1 LTRAVVER
9 RLECRTLSA
18 LSAASRVPSEE
29 DLMRRL
35 PRLATV
41 VTTVVLLLLGLVTAT
56 SAGAATAHPD
66 GTFPTRIGLPD
77 GFAPEGITTGRGT
90 TVYVGSL
97 ADGAIW
103 QADARTGEG
112 SILVPGVE
120 GRVAV
125 GVEYDTARRVLWVA
139 GGPTGTIRAYDT
151 RTGDL
156 LATYT
161 FDAGFLNDLVV
172 TRDAVYA
179 TDSMMKQLAVVPL
192 SGKELPDPGAAT
204 TLPLTGDLQYIE
216 GFNANGIVAKRGF
229 LLVVQSN
236 TGLLFRVERRT
247 GKTVQVDLGGYQ
259 LTNGDGLELRGSR
272 LFVVRN
278 TDNLIAE
285 IRLGRHL
292 RTGTLVRE
300 LRSSHFDVPTTAT
313 FAAGRLLAVNARFG
327 TPTTPTTP
335 YWVTR
340 VHRR

>member
-1 LTRAVVER
+1 
-9 RLECRTLSA
+9 
-18 LSAASRVPSEE
+18 
-29 DLMRRL
+29 MRRL
-35 PRLATV
+35 PRLAAV
-41 VTTVVLLLLGLVTAT
+41 LATTALLLVGLVSAT
-56 SAGAATAHPD
+56 SASAAPAHSD
-66 GTFPTRIGLPD
+66 GGLPTRIDLPD

-97 ADGAIW
+97 TDGAIW
-103 QADARTGEG
+103 RANVRTGEG

-125 GVEYDTARRVLWVA
+125 GVEYDKARRVLWVA
-139 GGPTGTIRAYDT
+139 GGATATIRAYNT

-179 TDSMMKQLAVVPL
+179 TDSMKQQLAVVPL
-192 SGKELPDPGAAT
+192 RGKALPDPEAAT
-204 TLPLTGDLQYIE
+204 TLPLTGDLKYIE

-236 TGLLFRVERRT
+236 TGLLFRVEPST
-247 GKTVQVDLGGYQ
+247 GETVQVDLGGYQ

-278 TDNLIAE
+278 MDNLIAE
-285 IRLGRHL
+285 IRLGGHL
-292 RTGTLVRE
+292 KRGALVRE
-300 LRSSHFDVPTTAT
+300 LTSSHFDVPTTAT
-313 FAAGRLLAVNARFG
+313 FAAGRLWAVNARFSTPP
-327 TPTTPTTP
+327 TPTTA

-340 VHRR
+340 VPRR

>member
-1 LTRAVVER
+1 
-9 RLECRTLSA
+9 
-18 LSAASRVPSEE
+18 
-29 DLMRRL
+29 MRRL
-35 PRLATV
+35 PRLAAV
-41 VTTVVLLLLGLVTAT
+41 LTTVALLLVGLVTAT
-56 SAGAATAHPD
+56 SAAAAQAHSA
-66 GTFPTRIGLPD
+66 GKFPTRIDLPD

-103 QADARTGEG
+103 QADVRTGEG
-112 SILVPGVE
+112 RILVPGVE

-125 GVEYDTARRVLWVA
+125 GVEYDNARQVLWVA

-179 TDSMMKQLAVVPL
+179 TDSMMQQLAVVPL
-192 SGKELPDPGAAT
+192 SGKELPDPEAAT
-204 TLPLTGDLQYIE
+204 TLPLTGDLEYIE

-236 TGLLFRVERRT
+236 TGLLFRVEPST
-247 GKTVQVDLGGYQ
+247 GETVQVDLGGYP

-278 TDNLIAE
+278 MDNLIAE

-292 RTGTLVRE
+292 TTGTLVRE
-300 LRSSHFDVPTTAT
+300 LTSPDFDVPTTAT
-313 FAAGRLLAVNARFG
+313 FAAGRLWAVNARFG
-327 TPTTPTTP
+327 TPPTPTTA
-335 YWVTR
+335 YWITQVP
-340 VHRR
+340 RR

>member
-1 LTRAVVER
+1 
-9 RLECRTLSA
+9 
-18 LSAASRVPSEE
+18 
-29 DLMRRL
+29 MRRL
-35 PRLATV
+35 LRLAAAW
-41 VTTVVLLLLGLVTAT
+41 TTVALLLVGLATAT
-56 SAGAATAHPD
+56 SADAAPTHSD
-66 GTFPTRIGLPD
+66 GTFPTRIDLPD

-125 GVEYDTARRVLWVA
+125 GVEYDKARQVLWVA

-179 TDSMMKQLAVVPL
+179 TDSMTQQLAVVPL
-192 SGKELPDPGAAT
+192 SGQELPGPEAAT
-204 TLPLTGDLQYIE
+204 TLALTGDLAYIE
-216 GFNANGIVAKRGF
+216 GFNANGIVASRGF

-236 TGLLFRVERRT
+236 TGLLFRVEPST
-247 GKTVQVDLGGYQ
+247 GQTVQVDLGGYL

-278 TDNLIAE
+278 MDNLISE
-285 IRLGRHL
+285 VRLGARL
-292 RTGTLVRE
+292 TTGALVRE
-300 LRSSHFDVPTTAT
+300 LTSPDFDVPTTAT
-313 FAAGRLLAVNARFG
+313 FAAGRLWAVNARFG
-327 TPTTPTTP
+327 TPPASTTE
-335 YWVTR
+335 YWVTQ
-340 VHRR
+340 VPRR

>member
-1 LTRAVVER
+1 
-9 RLECRTLSA
+9 
-18 LSAASRVPSEE
+18 
-29 DLMRRL
+29 MRRL
-35 PRLATV
+35 PRLAAV
-41 VTTVVLLLLGLVTAT
+41 LTTVALLLVGLVTAT
-56 SAGAATAHPD
+56 SAAAAQAHSA
-66 GTFPTRIGLPD
+66 GKFPTRIDLPD

-103 QADARTGEG
+103 QADVRTGEG

-125 GVEYDTARRVLWVA
+125 GLEYDNARQVLWVA

-179 TDSMMKQLAVVPL
+179 TDSMMQQLAVVPL
-192 SGKELPDPGAAT
+192 SGKELPDPEAAT
-204 TLPLTGDLQYIE
+204 TLPLTGDLEYIE

-236 TGLLFRVERRT
+236 TGLLFRVEPST
-247 GKTVQVDLGGYQ
+247 GETVQVDLGGYP

-278 TDNLIAE
+278 MDNLIAE

-292 RTGTLVRE
+292 TTGTLVRE
-300 LRSSHFDVPTTAT
+300 LTSPDFDVPTTAT
-313 FAAGRLLAVNARFG
+313 FAAGRLWAVNARFG
-327 TPTTPTTP
+327 TPPTPTTA
-335 YWVTR
+335 YWITQVP
-340 VHRR
+340 RR

>member
-1 LTRAVVER
+1 
-9 RLECRTLSA
+9 
-18 LSAASRVPSEE
+18 
-29 DLMRRL
+29 MRRL
-35 PRLATV
+35 PRLAAV
-41 VTTVVLLLLGLVTAT
+41 LTTVALMLVGLVTAT
-56 SAGAATAHPD
+56 SVGAAPARS
-66 GTFPTRIGLPD
+66 GGNFPTRIALPD

-103 QADARTGEG
+103 QADVRTGEG

-125 GVEYDTARRVLWVA
+125 GVEYDKARQVLWVA
-139 GGPTGTIRAYDT
+139 GGPTGTIRAFDT
-151 RTGDL
+151 RSGDL

-161 FDAGFLNDLVV
+161 FDAEFLNDLVV

-179 TDSMMKQLAVVPL
+179 TDSQMQQLAVVPL
-192 SGKELPDPGAAT
+192 SGRDLPAPEAAT
-204 TLPLTGDLQYIE
+204 TLPLTGDLVYIG

-236 TGLLFRVERRT
+236 TGELFRVDPGT
-247 GKTVQVDLGGYQ
+247 GETVRVDLGGYL

-278 TDNLIAE
+278 MDNLIAE

-292 RTGTLVRE
+292 TTGSLVRE
-300 LRSSHFDVPTTAT
+300 LTSPDFDVPTTAT
-313 FAAGRLLAVNARFG
+313 LAAGRLWAVNARFG
-327 TPTTPTTP
+327 TPPTPTTE
-335 YWVTR
+335 YWITKVPGR
-340 VHRR
+340 

>member
-1 LTRAVVER
+1 
-9 RLECRTLSA
+9 
-18 LSAASRVPSEE
+18 
-29 DLMRRL
+29 MRRL
-35 PRLATV
+35 PRLAAV
-41 VTTVVLLLLGLVTAT
+41 LTTVALLLVGLVTAT
-56 SAGAATAHPD
+56 SAAAAQAHSA
-66 GTFPTRIGLPD
+66 GKFPTRIDLPD

-125 GVEYDTARRVLWVA
+125 GVEYDNARQVLWVA

-179 TDSMMKQLAVVPL
+179 TDSMMQQLAVVPL
-192 SGKELPDPGAAT
+192 SGKELPDPEAAT
-204 TLPLTGDLQYIE
+204 TLPLTGDLEYIE

-236 TGLLFRVERRT
+236 TGLLFRVEPST
-247 GKTVQVDLGGYQ
+247 GETVQVDLGGYP

-278 TDNLIAE
+278 MDNLIAE

-292 RTGTLVRE
+292 TTGTLVRE
-300 LRSSHFDVPTTAT
+300 LTSPDFDVPTTAT
-313 FAAGRLLAVNARFG
+313 FAAGRLWAVNARFG
-327 TPTTPTTP
+327 TPPTPTTA
-335 YWVTR
+335 YWITQVP
-340 VHRR
+340 RR

>member
-1 LTRAVVER
+1 
-9 RLECRTLSA
+9 
-18 LSAASRVPSEE
+18 
-29 DLMRRL
+29 MRRL
-35 PRLATV
+35 PRLAAV
-41 VTTVVLLLLGLVTAT
+41 LTTVALLLVGLVTAT
-56 SAGAATAHPD
+56 SAAAAQAHSA
-66 GTFPTRIGLPD
+66 GKFPTRIDLPD

-125 GVEYDTARRVLWVA
+125 GVEYDKARRVLWVA

-179 TDSMMKQLAVVPL
+179 TDSMMQQLAVVPL
-192 SGKELPDPGAAT
+192 SGKELPDPEAAT
-204 TLPLTGDLQYIE
+204 TLLLTGDLEYIE

-236 TGLLFRVERRT
+236 TGLLFRVEPST
-247 GKTVQVDLGGYQ
+247 GETVQVDLGGYP

-278 TDNLIAE
+278 MDNLIAE

-292 RTGTLVRE
+292 TTGTLVRE
-300 LRSSHFDVPTTAT
+300 LTSPDFDVPTTAT
-313 FAAGRLLAVNARFG
+313 FAAGRLWAVNARFG
-327 TPTTPTTP
+327 TPPTPTTA
-335 YWVTR
+335 YWITQVP
-340 VHRR
+340 RR

>member
-1 LTRAVVER
+1 
-9 RLECRTLSA
+9 
-18 LSAASRVPSEE
+18 
-29 DLMRRL
+29 MRRL
-35 PRLATV
+35 LRLAAAW
-41 VTTVVLLLLGLVTAT
+41 TTVALLLVGLATAT
-56 SAGAATAHPD
+56 SADAAPTHSD
-66 GTFPTRIGLPD
+66 GTFPTRIDLPD

-125 GVEYDTARRVLWVA
+125 GVEYDKARQVLWVA

-179 TDSMMKQLAVVPL
+179 TDSMTQQLAVVPL
-192 SGKELPDPGAAT
+192 SGKELPGPEAAT
-204 TLPLTGDLQYIE
+204 TLALTGDLAYIE
-216 GFNANGIVAKRGF
+216 GFNANGIVASRGF

-236 TGLLFRVERRT
+236 TGLLFRVEPST
-247 GKTVQVDLGGYQ
+247 GQTVQVDLGGYL

-278 TDNLIAE
+278 MDNLIAE
-285 IRLGRHL
+285 VRLGARL
-292 RTGTLVRE
+292 TTGALVRE
-300 LRSSHFDVPTTAT
+300 LTSPDFDVPTTAT
-313 FAAGRLLAVNARFG
+313 FAAGRLWAVNARFG
-327 TPTTPTTP
+327 TPPASTTE
-335 YWVTR
+335 YWVTQ
-340 VHRR
+340 VPRR

>member
-1 LTRAVVER
+1 
-9 RLECRTLSA
+9 
-18 LSAASRVPSEE
+18 
-29 DLMRRL
+29 MRRL
-35 PRLATV
+35 PRLAAV
-41 VTTVVLLLLGLVTAT
+41 VTTVALLLVGLVTAT
-56 SAGAATAHPD
+56 SAGAAPTHSD
-66 GTFPTRIGLPD
+66 GTFPTRIDLPD

-103 QADARTGEG
+103 QADVRTGEG
-112 SILVPGVE
+112 SILAPGVE

-125 GVEYDTARRVLWVA
+125 GVEYDTARQVLWVA

-172 TRDAVYA
+172 ASDAVYA
-179 TDSMMKQLAVVPL
+179 TDSMMQQLAVVPL
-192 SGKELPDPGAAT
+192 NGKELPDPQAAT
-204 TLPLTGDLQYIE
+204 TLPLTGDLEYIE
-216 GFNANGIVAKRGF
+216 GFNANGIVAERGF

-236 TGLLFRVERRT
+236 TGLLFRVEPST
-247 GKTVQVDLGGYQ
+247 GQTVQVDLGGYP

-278 TDNLIAE
+278 MDNLIAE

-292 RTGTLVRE
+292 TTGTLARE
-300 LRSSHFDVPTTAT
+300 LTSPDFDVPTTAT
-313 FAAGRLLAVNARFG
+313 FAAGRLWAVNARFSTPP
-327 TPTTPTTP
+327 TPTTA
-335 YWVTR
+335 YWITQVP
-340 VHRR
+340 RR